1 MRILSI
7 DVGMRNLAVCIIET
21 SLPDSHKISF
31 WEVLDLCETPE
42 YKCKEI
48 MNNKAVCNKNARFFK
63 GKKYY
68 CKLHG
73 KKQKY
78 KMPTNELIIKR
89 LKKRKIKDIKSI
101 AQKYDLSFNMKDKKD
116 ILMNNIILDLSNN
129 YLNFVEKSK
138 TQDFTLLDY
147 GKSIKNIFDKTF
159 LNMDIDYVL
168 IENQIGPLALR
179 MKSIQAM
186 LIQYFID
193 NDITNIECISSS
205 NKLKEFIGNK
215 DTSYKERKK
224 YGIEFTNKILLNDN
238 NLNKWLQTFNA
249 HKKKD
254 DLADCYLQARWFIKN
269 KLKV

>member
-7 DVGMRNLAVCIIET
+7 DVGMKNLAVCIIET
-21 SLPDSHKISF
+21 SLPDIHKISF
-31 WEVLDLCETPE
+31 WDVLDLCETQQ
-42 YKCKEI
+42 YKCKEL
-48 MNNKAVCNKNARFFK
+48 MSNKSICNKTAKFCKEN
-63 GKKYY
+63 KYY

-78 KMPTNELIIKR
+78 KIPTNELIIKK
-89 LKKRKIKDIKSI
+89 LKKRKIKDIKNI
-101 AQKYDLSFNMKDKKD
+101 AKKYDLSFNILDKKETL
-116 ILMNNIILDLSNN
+116 INNIILDLSNN
-129 YLNFVEKSK
+129 YMDIIEKSK
-138 TQDFTLLDY
+138 TQDYNLIDY
-147 GKSIKNIFDKTF
+147 GKAIKKIFDKTF
-159 LNMDIDYVL
+159 LNMKLDYVL

-186 LIQYFID
+186 LIQYFVD
-193 NDITNIECISSS
+193 NGIENIECISSS

-224 YGIEFTNKILLNDN
+224 YGIEFTNKILSEDN
-238 NLNKWLQTFNA
+238 NLHKWTQTFNR

-269 KLKV
+269 KLNV